1 MGWQL
6 TIAVWN
12 WHMLKVMEWFIEDII
27 QDVVNVDD
35 MQSDLILGQDTTATI
50 FILRQ
55 IQEEYIGKNRPL

>member
-1 MGWQL
+1 
-6 TIAVWN
+6 
-12 WHMLKVMEWFIEDII
+12 MLKVMEWFIEDII

-50 FILRQ
+50 FILRP

>member
-50 FILRQ
+50 FILRP